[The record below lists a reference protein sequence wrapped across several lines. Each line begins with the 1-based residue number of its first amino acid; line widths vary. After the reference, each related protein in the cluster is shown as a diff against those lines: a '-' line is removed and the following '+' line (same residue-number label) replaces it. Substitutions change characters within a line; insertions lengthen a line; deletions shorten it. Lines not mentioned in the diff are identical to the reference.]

1 MDIQNTVEST
11 SSGSF
16 RILFPRPPAIRC
28 CLAHL
33 VSEPDLIAGSA
44 KLVFEL
50 VACVLHNFALYICL
64 YKFLIGAF
72 HDSVH
77 CIILLDI

>member
-11 SSGSF
+11 SSGSL
-16 RILFPRPPAIRC
+16 RILFTRPPAIRC

-50 VACVLHNFALYICL
+50 Y
-64 YKFLIGAF
+64 
-72 HDSVH
+72 
-77 CIILLDI
+77 